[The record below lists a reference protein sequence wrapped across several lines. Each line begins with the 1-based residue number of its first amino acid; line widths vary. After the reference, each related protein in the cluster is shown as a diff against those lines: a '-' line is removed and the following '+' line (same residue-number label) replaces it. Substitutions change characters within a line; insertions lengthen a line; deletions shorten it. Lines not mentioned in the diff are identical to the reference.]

1 MFMFMLISNEPI
13 KVTDLQKL
21 ASQLM
26 LNGILVIE
34 MISNSFL
41 GSKKNF
47 GRLID
52 HILQRGRVG
61 SKPVTKSR
69 YWNKFLVS
77 ECILK
82 LIVIVGVAGYQRLVV
97 CVRYIAETSLNRY
110 VTVGYLKKQLPE
122 LFCRKKRS

>member
-1 MFMFMLISNEPI
+1 MFMLISNEPI

-21 ASQLM
+21 ANQLM

-34 MISNSFL
+34 MISNSFR
-41 GSKKNF
+41 GSKNNF

-69 YWNKFLVS
+69 YWNKFLLS

-82 LIVIVGVAGYQRLVV
+82 LICHCGSCRLSEIG
-97 CVRYIAETSLNRY
+97 CVRKIYRWDIFEQICCCWLS
-110 VTVGYLKKQLPE
+110 
-122 LFCRKKRS
+122 